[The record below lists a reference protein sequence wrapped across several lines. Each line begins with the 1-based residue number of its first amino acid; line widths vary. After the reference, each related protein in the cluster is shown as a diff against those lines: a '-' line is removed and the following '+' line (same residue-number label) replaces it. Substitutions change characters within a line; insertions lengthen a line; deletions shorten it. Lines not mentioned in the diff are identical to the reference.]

1 MAERRRYKKYRK
13 VDPRIWGDARFRSLS
28 DRGKLLFLFVLTH
41 PHLTLLGAMRATPAG
56 LAEELGWTAKDMAPE
71 FEAML
76 AQGIVQYDAD
86 GPILWAP
93 NFLRYNPP
101 TSPNVVTSW
110 RGALE
115 LLPECPLLPAVL
127 SVAYSVVEELGDAYL
142 RVLPEEFGG
151 PAPEKEEA
159 PPKPNG
165 KAKAEGPKDG
175 TWKANGKERW
185 SSAAGGWV
193 SAAEYGA

>member
-56 LAEELGWTAKDMAPE
+56 LAEELGWSPKDMAPE
-71 FEAML
+71 FESML
-76 AQGIVQYDAD
+76 AQGIVQYDPS
-86 GPILWAP
+86 GPLLWAP
-93 NFLRYNPP
+93 NFVRYNSPS
-101 TSPNVVTSW
+101 SPNVVASW
-110 RGALE
+110 RGSLE
-115 LLPECPLLPAVL
+115 LLPECEMLPAVL
-127 SVAYSVVEELGDAYL
+127 AAALSVVEELGEQYL
-142 RVLPEEFGG
+142 RALPEEFGG
-151 PAPEKEEA
+151 SAPEEPAPR
-159 PPKPNG
+159 PNG
-165 KAKAEGPKDG
+165 KARAEGPKDG